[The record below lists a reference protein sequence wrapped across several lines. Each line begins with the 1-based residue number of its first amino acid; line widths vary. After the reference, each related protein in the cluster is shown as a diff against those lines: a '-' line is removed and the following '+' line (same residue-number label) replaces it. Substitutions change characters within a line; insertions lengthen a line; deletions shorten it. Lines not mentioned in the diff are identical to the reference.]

1 MGSDMFFNFPCPKMR
16 EAKGDLLPIRLIY
29 SLIAEI
35 VVSGGMSMPQI
46 LSTLD
51 SRNSVDRSRSERS

>member
-1 MGSDMFFNFPCPKMR
+1 MVIHQLSDVHIFVHMLQQFIC
-16 EAKGDLLPIRLIY
+16 LIC
-29 SLIAEI
+29 AEI

-51 SRNSVDRSRSERS
+51 PRTTQLDRIRPVRS